1 MSIETIETAR
11 LIIRPLRAADLERC
25 HRLLVDVGWADAA
38 LSEDENRERKRT
50 WLEWTIA
57 GYREF
62 SRLYQPVY
70 GERAIETKAD
80 GGFVGMIGFVPS
92 MVAMGQLTGFGEREG
107 APQQPEPGLFWAV
120 SPAAQGR
127 GYASEAA
134 AAFMAAIMA
143 QYGMAR
149 MVATTEHDNPRSIA
163 VMRRIG
169 MRIERNPYPQPPY
182 LQVVGVYEAPSGG
195 GGHGR

>member
-1 MSIETIETAR
+1 MSIETVETAR
-11 LIIRPLRAADLERC
+11 LIIRPLRMEDLESC
-25 HRLLVDVGWADAA
+25 HRLSVDVGWADAA
-38 LSEDENRERKRT
+38 LSDDDNRERKRT
-50 WLEWTIA
+50 WLDWTIA

-62 SRLYQPVY
+62 GRLHQPVY

-80 GGFVGMIGFVPS
+80 GSFIGMIGFVPS
-92 MVAMGQLTGFGEREG
+92 MVAMGQLTGFGERQG

-120 SPAAQGR
+120 SPAAQSC

-149 MVATTEHDNPRSIA
+149 MVATTEHDNARSIA

-169 MRIERNPYPQPPY
+169 MRIERNPYPHPPY
-182 LQVVGVYEAPSGG
+182 LQVVGVYETPSGG
-195 GGHGR
+195 SVRAR